1 MQVLLTVPSRTG
13 EGGKDEDED
22 EEGGGDAGVQMKN
35 PPPICM
41 FLQGSMEKKK
51 KKDNNICLRKS
62 LPKFH
67 TYILWQF
74 EIPVKLSMIQLPN

>member
-22 EEGGGDAGVQMKN
+22 EEGGSDAGVQMKN

-51 KKDNNICLRKS
+51 EKR
-62 LPKFH
+62 
-67 TYILWQF
+67 
-74 EIPVKLSMIQLPN
+74 